1 MYLGIVSEEENLK
14 RASLSSGW
22 GTLRGGKLVKEVE
35 EEAEPKEEVVS
46 KSMESGAGGEGKW

>member
-1 MYLGIVSEEENLK
+1 M
-14 RASLSSGW
+14 
-22 GTLRGGKLVKEVE
+22 KEVE